1 MMVCARCGEIDVVKK
16 ENRFATAAARRLHI
30 PAKEAMKVSP
40 APGDIIMR
48 KTARADDSDERVRP
62 DAIDSSER
70 NLHLLV
76 YRKYLSDSQA
86 WWDTIN
92 SNVKWHRVK
101 YASNRFGKACETP
114 CYTAFYGGFP
124 QFEPYSPVPAWLQP
138 LVDRVSSELG
148 VPFNAFLLRLYFDGA
163 DEIAWHTDGR
173 TFLGPTPTIGSL
185 SLGATAQFE
194 MRRMRNCWP
203 KVGPPKDGE
212 AHDDGIDHATAP
224 MAFALS
230 DGDLIVMRGDTQA
243 HWHHRVP
250 KAKSRRPRININF
263 RYIIPGTE
271 DAERGQATYY
281 KYMRDGDVPEQGM
294 AYEQILR
301 RSGSLLGFASR
312 GAGAAAVEAAP
323 IPTTAVVAPAKPA
336 AAAAR
341 DASPAADS
349 SEWACPQC
357 TLFNPPLAPVCA
369 VCECRRDGSSVEEQ
383 TQQAARRS
391 SAARGWQKPPPPAN
405 KRPRA
410 DERTLASM
418 WASR

>member
-1 MMVCARCGEIDVVKK
+1 MNDGGASDGAAVG
-16 ENRFATAAARRLHI
+16 AARAADAI
-30 PAKEAMKVSP
+30 DAV
-40 APGDIIMR
+40 G
-48 KTARADDSDERVRP
+48 TARAANAIESDEK
-62 DAIDSSER
+62 
-70 NLHLLV
+70 NLHLLL
-76 YRKYLSDSQA
+76 YRHFLDDSQA
-86 WWDTIN
+86 WWDTIV
-92 SNVKWHRVK
+92 SNVLWHRVK

-124 QFEPYSPVPAWLQP
+124 QFEPYAPVPQWLQP
-138 LVDRVSSELG
+138 LVDRVSGELG
-148 VPFNAFLLRLYFDGA
+148 VPFNALLLRLYFDGA

-212 AHDDGIDHATAP
+212 PPHDDGIDHATPP

-263 RYIIPGTE
+263 RYILPGTD

-281 KYMRDGDVPEQGM
+281 KYMRDGDVPQKGV

-301 RSGSLLGFASR
+301 RSGSLLRLRGGTTPYSDSR
-312 GAGAAAVEAAP
+312 ARRDP
-323 IPTTAVVAPAKPA
+323 RSQTPTKARKVLVNVRMKP
-336 AAAAR
+336 R
-341 DASPAADS
+341 
-349 SEWACPQC
+349 
-357 TLFNPPLAPVCA
+357 LLICA
-369 VCECRRDGSSVEEQ
+369 V
-383 TQQAARRS
+383 
-391 SAARGWQKPPPPAN
+391 
-405 KRPRA
+405 
-410 DERTLASM
+410 LA
-418 WASR
+418 